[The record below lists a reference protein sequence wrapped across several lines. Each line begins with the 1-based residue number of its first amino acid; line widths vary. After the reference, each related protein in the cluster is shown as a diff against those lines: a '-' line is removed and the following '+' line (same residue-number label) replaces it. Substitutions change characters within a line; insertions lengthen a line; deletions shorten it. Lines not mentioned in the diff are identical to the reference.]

1 MVLWASSITFATVIG
16 GTAAIRYLD
25 GVFCFEFY
33 SESFVTRYVSF
44 GVLLGVILVLCIVF
58 YKVMAS
64 FMLPLFLA
72 TILVVVFRPV
82 HSWVEEKC
90 GNRNA
95 IAAAVTTSIISL
107 SVIVPLGLLG
117 LFAFGESR
125 ELFKSLSSGGIEQN
139 IVRVRKSL
147 NLEIPSV
154 TELHE
159 LELEIRTL
167 DSRNLRDLESSQSKL
182 TNISVAAEKFQD
194 AIKISKTDD
203 ELFGNG
209 RGYQVTKAQVAMWEE
224 FS

>member
-1 MVLWASSITFATVIG
+1 M
-16 GTAAIRYLD
+16 
-25 GVFCFEFY
+25 
-33 SESFVTRYVSF
+33 TRYVSF

-82 HSWVEEKC
+82 HSWVQEKC

-182 TNISVAAEKFQD
+182 TNISVAAE
-194 AIKISKTDD
+194 
-203 ELFGNG
+203 
-209 RGYQVTKAQVAMWEE
+209 
-224 FS
+224 